1 MISIVK
7 RILKKVFPK
16 HVLYYRAYVELI
28 KNETSYLHL
37 TGWMRSLDENK
48 PVDKDGNYIP
58 WMNYPVIKFLQDRLK
73 NDFHL
78 FEFGSGYSTS
88 FYAGLV
94 QTVTSVEYDE
104 SWLAVVKKNKPE
116 NVELIYKERDIDGEY
131 CRVIRSTGRKY
142 DVVVVDG
149 RDRVNCIKQSIESLT
164 DRGVILFDDSQR
176 KRYLEGINYAIEK
189 GFRSIRIDG
198 LKPTRNK
205 IDGTTIFYRRNNCFD
220 I

>member
-1 MISIVK
+1 MVK
-7 RILKKVFPK
+7 RILKKAFPK

-28 KNETSYLHL
+28 KNETSYLYL

-58 WMNYPVIKFLQDRLK
+58 WMNYPVIKFLQNRLK
-73 NDFHL
+73 SDFHL

-104 SWLAVVKKNKPE
+104 SWLAVVKKNKPK
-116 NVELIYKERDIDGEY
+116 NVELIYKKNDIDGEY
-131 CRVIRSTGRKY
+131 CRVIKSTGRKY
-142 DVVVVDG
+142 DVVVIDG
-149 RDRVNCIKQSIESLT
+149 RDRVNCIKQSIEALS

-176 KRYLEGINYAIEK
+176 ERYLGGINYAIEK

-205 IDGTTIFYRRNNCFD
+205 IDGTTIFYRPNNCFD

>member
-7 RILKKVFPK
+7 RILKKAFPR

-28 KNETSYLHL
+28 RNETSYLHL

-58 WMNYPVIKFLQDRLK
+58 WMNYPVIKFLRDRLK

-94 QTVTSVEYDE
+94 RTVTSIEYDE
-104 SWLAVVKKNKPE
+104 SWLAVVKKSKPE
-116 NVELIYKERDIDGEY
+116 NVELIYKKNDIDGEY
-131 CRVIRSTGRKY
+131 CRAIKSTGRKY

-149 RDRVNCIKQSIESLT
+149 RDRVNCIKQSIEALS

-176 KRYLEGINYAIEK
+176 ERYLEGINYAIEK

-198 LKPTRNK
+198 LKPTRNE
-205 IDGTTIFYRRNNCFD
+205 IDGTTIFYRRNNCFN